1 MLDSDAYADN
11 VRADID
17 LARQFGATGVPFFV
31 FDRKYGIS
39 GAQETAL
46 FTEVLATAWAEA
58 QPLIAVGSDGATCDD
73 DSCAVPEQG

>member
-17 LARQFGATGVPFFV
+17 LARQFGATGVPVFV

-46 FTEVLATAWAEA
+46 FTEVLTTAWADTH
-58 QPLIAVGSDGATCDD
+58 PLIAVGSSGASYDD
-73 DSCAVPEQG
+73 DTCAVPERA

>member
-1 MLDSDAYADN
+1 VLDSDAYADN

-46 FTEVLATAWAEA
+46 FTEVLITAWADA
-58 QPLIAVGSDGATCDD
+58 HPLITVGSGGASCDD
-73 DSCAVPEQG
+73 DTCAVPERS